1 MLPELQAGGV
11 RSEAVDP
18 LAQARLFEA
27 LLDLF
32 ARTGVEAPVVLV
44 IEDLHWAD
52 PSTRGFLAFLVRNI
66 GRERLLLVAT
76 YRTDEL
82 HRRHPLRQFLGEVE
96 RLPAVERL
104 ELAPF
109 SRRELARAAGGDS
122 RDARPT
128 RAGGGAVRPL
138 PGQRVLCRGAAGGIR
153 RRVPR
158 SGSQRVCVTL

>member
-1 MLPELQAGGV
+1 M
-11 RSEAVDP
+11 
-18 LAQARLFEA
+18 
-27 LLDLF
+27 
-32 ARTGVEAPVVLV
+32 LV

-104 ELAPF
+104 QLAPF
-109 SRRELARAAGGDS
+109 SRRELAQQLAAILETPPDPELVEELF
-122 RDARPT
+122 ARSQGN
-128 RAGGGAVRPL
+128 AFFAEELLAASGEGGA
-138 PGQRVLCRGAAGGIR
+138 Q
-153 RRVPR
+153 RVPR
-158 SGSQRVCVTL
+158 EPA